1 MSEDPVGFLVL
12 LGSTAGAAVLWHAL
26 VKSYLLASVGAA
38 LSAVVAFGV
47 LNFVRQGHLDM
58 FFPLFIM
65 LLVPRCF
72 AFSLIIGLPFLLH
85 RTRQERNRLRNGRGK
100 QEASS
105 CAPEVDRRWLW
116 AFRIAAVVCF
126 ALATRV
132 LLFSVQLGG
141 VEDSFLRFLFLLP
154 YAVIL
159 WGLRRHP
166 NRAALSLAGA
176 MGWGMGLIYA
186 VIGVLIYV
194 VIGVLPGSVL
204 VTAHVALAATAMKV
218 RQAKPP
224 RIETSPTA

>member
-1 MSEDPVGFLVL
+1 MSEDAVGFLVL

-47 LNFVRQGHLDM
+47 LNYVRQGHLDM
-58 FFPLFIM
+58 FFPLFII
-65 LLVPRCF
+65 LLIPRCF

-166 NRAALSLAGA
+166 NHATLFLAAG
-176 MGWGMGLIYA
+176 MGWMGA
-186 VIGVLIYV
+186 VV
-194 VIGVLPGSVL
+194 SVL
-204 VTAHVALAATAMKV
+204 SSLVYAGWASPSGLFLALAAHVALAVTAIEVRRAEPATDY
-218 RQAKPP
+218 
-224 RIETSPTA
+224 